1 MRKGVSPSLPRS
13 DGAGRQPQ
21 GKPSGETTHCASGP
35 PGPSPSA
42 FCQASQWVLC
52 GSSSPAWV
60 GGTPRQVVHGE
71 QEVCVPRQATAA
83 PEAQGLLP
91 WCGDAAGSCD
101 LCRGPLVMWVPSAVG
116 KPRGLLRKLLSA
128 LPAWNTRAD
137 DGLNRRRGLRSVP
150 GHTSSPP
157 AVPPQRCPFCRLAC
171 YLESQSELRHP
182 LPPGPSSQ
190 GAFGGRVVIPCHGH

>member
-1 MRKGVSPSLPRS
+1 MGLAGNPKGSLLGRLPTVLPDPQDQAPLPSAKRHSGCSVGPR
-13 DGAGRQPQ
+13 PQ
-21 GKPSGETTHCASGP
+21 HGLEGP
-35 PGPSPSA
+35 PGRWSM
-42 FCQASQWVLC
+42 
-52 GSSSPAWV
+52 GS
-60 GGTPRQVVHGE
+60 RK
-71 QEVCVPRQATAA
+71 VCVPRQATAA

-171 YLESQSELRHP
+171 YLESQSELGHP